1 MQKSISQQKKNEGF
15 GILNCQGPLNVYVC
29 ARVHICI
36 YTVGEKL
43 LKKNELKVLFGCA
56 AFQFS
61 AYEAS

>member
-1 MQKSISQQKKNEGF
+1 MKKSISQQKKNEGF

-43 LKKNELKVLFGCA
+43 LKKNGGLLGCA